1 MSSSTR
7 SRSVSR
13 SRIIKSSDVFTSGRA
28 LDPYILLEEVL
39 KNLNSTDIPLA
50 VTIGDGTSSVSFLL
64 SVFLSKDYEV
74 VDDEVIL
81 GFRRLK
87 IDSIKAKIE
96 FNVEVE

>member
-13 SRIIKSSDVFTSGRA
+13 SRVIKSSDVFTSGRA

-50 VTIGDGTSSVSFLL
+50 VTISDGTSSVSFLL

>member
-13 SRIIKSSDVFTSGRA
+13 SRVIKSSDVFTSGRA

-96 FNVEVE
+96 FSVEVE

>member
-13 SRIIKSSDVFTSGRA
+13 SRVIKSSDVFISGRA

-50 VTIGDGTSSVSFLL
+50 VTISDGTSSVSFLL

>member
-13 SRIIKSSDVFTSGRA
+13 SRVIKSSDVFTSGRA

-50 VTIGDGTSSVSFLL
+50 VIISDGTSSVSFLL